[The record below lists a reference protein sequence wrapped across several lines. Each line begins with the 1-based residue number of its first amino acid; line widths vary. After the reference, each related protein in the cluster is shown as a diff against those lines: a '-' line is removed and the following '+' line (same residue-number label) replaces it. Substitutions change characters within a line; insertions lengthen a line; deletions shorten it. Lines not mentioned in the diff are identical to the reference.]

1 MRPNADRG
9 KAVTKG
15 LRRIRGAF
23 GMGLTWAAGWAFVGG
38 LIELIANIIP
48 GLGWTSLIDI
58 WPATLAIPG
67 FLGGMVFSTVLAVAG
82 RNRRFDQLSLP
93 RFAAWGAVGGVLM
106 SLLPIALVAA
116 GGLTPDATVN
126 VWRFTAELLAPLT
139 VLGAASAS
147 ATLALARMSEDRDLL
162 DASEDVADV
171 GLSEGA
177 AQELLGSGGR
187 SALEGHRRRRDASPR
202 TRVRHTDRMVT

>member
-1 MRPNADRG
+1 
-9 KAVTKG
+9 
-15 LRRIRGAF
+15 
-23 GMGLTWAAGWAFVGG
+23 MGLTWGAGWAFVGG

-48 GLGWTSLIDI
+48 GLGWTSLVDI

-106 SLLPIALVAA
+106 SFVPIALVAA
-116 GGLTPDATVN
+116 GVLTPDSTVN
-126 VWRFTAELLAPLT
+126 VWRFTAGLLAPLT
-139 VLGAASAS
+139 LLGAASAS
-147 ATLALARMSEDRDLL
+147 ATLALGRMSEDRDLL

-171 GLSEGA
+171 GLTEGE

-187 SALEGHRRRRDASPR
+187 SATASQGRRADARPGTGSR
-202 TRVRHTDRMVT
+202 AS